1 MSKNNQNLALKYRP
15 KTLGEIIG
23 QEINIEILKAAV
35 EHKTFKHAY
44 LFAGN
49 SGDGKTT
56 TARAFAS
63 AINQGHGNP
72 IEIDSAANNGVDN
85 IRSII
90 ANASQRAIDSEY
102 KLIIF
107 DEAHALTSD
116 SWKTLLKT
124 IEEPPEYTIF
134 IFCTTEPS
142 KIPPMILNRLQ
153 RYNFTAIKP
162 ELIKNRLEYIC
173 QQEGFINYEKTC
185 DLISKIVHGCMRDA
199 IMKLEQCADFSKD
212 LSLDN
217 AKKVIRGNNYE
228 NMFRL
233 TWALQDKN
241 EGEILNLIDL
251 FCNEGIELK
260 EFIDIY
266 FEFVLDLIK
275 YIIFQNITITNI
287 PEYLATKDNQVVQQ
301 TVNIEQALDWFNAL
315 TDVILTIKTEIKYD
329 TTYVSTIEAYLLR
342 FCRTWKN

>member
-1 MSKNNQNLALKYRP
+1 MSQSLAIKYRP
-15 KTLGEIIG
+15 RTLDEIIG
-23 QEINIEILKAAV
+23 EEINIEILKATV

-49 SGDGKTT
+49 SGTGKTT
-56 TARAFAS
+56 TARAFAK
-63 AINQGHGNP
+63 AINNGQGNP

-162 ELIKNRLEYIC
+162 ELIKNRLLYIC

-260 EFIDIY
+260 EFIDVY
-266 FEFVLDLIK
+266 FEFNLDLIK